1 MSESESSSNPAVENP
16 ELVKKLRRAVHETYD
31 MLERMGHSDRE
42 GLDEYG
48 AVSML
53 HRYLKAPTVA
63 QSFTRLWEMGRL
75 NISLEAIVLR
85 PEFKPLFSDEER
97 SVAEARLDSKG
108 YREIV

>member
-1 MSESESSSNPAVENP
+1 MSDPQSSAAAAADNP

-48 AVSML
+48 ALSMM
-53 HRYLKAPTVA
+53 HRYLKAPTTA

-75 NISLEAIVLR
+75 NLSLEAIVLR
-85 PEFKPLFSDEER
+85 PEFAVLFSEQER
-97 SVAEARLDSKG
+97 RVARERLDSKG
-108 YREIV
+108 YSDII